1 MVDQKEKMAKVRAAK
16 KPAQNKSIHPNV
28 LELDDEH
35 PLTAKNVKDWINW
48 NKDKLP
54 ELKRA
59 ARMKEKGSIAK
70 LASAE
75 GYVRVMQ
82 KYLKDGDWVDD
93 FYGEYQEKKI
103 QRRCLAQGYYWYG
116 PKKGQPKFQVGVYYP
131 LLGRVYTQEMFDA
144 ERAED
149 EEHGRNK
156 PRKKRKRN
164 KRAMEEKT

>member
-1 MVDQKEKMAKVRAAK
+1 LVDQKEKMAKVRAAK

-70 LASAE
+70 LADIESYIRNLN
-75 GYVRVMQ
+75 GYLRGGQ
-82 KYLKDGDWVDD
+82 WVDD
-93 FYGEYQEKKI
+93 FYGREQERKI
-103 QRRCLAQGYYWYG
+103 KWVTIV
-116 PKKGQPKFQVGVYYP
+116 PKG
-131 LLGRVYTQEMFDA
+131 
-144 ERAED
+144 
-149 EEHGRNK
+149 
-156 PRKKRKRN
+156 
-164 KRAMEEKT
+164 

>member
-70 LASAE
+70 LADVESYIRNIN
-75 GYVRVMQ
+75 GYLRGGQ
-82 KYLKDGDWVDD
+82 WVDD
-93 FYGEYQEKKI
+93 FYG
-103 QRRCLAQGYYWYG
+103 R
-116 PKKGQPKFQVGVYYP
+116 
-131 LLGRVYTQEMFDA
+131 
-144 ERAED
+144 
-149 EEHGRNK
+149 
-156 PRKKRKRN
+156 
-164 KRAMEEKT
+164 